1 MSDLS
6 QHPETVV
13 IHTGF
18 RSNPATHVRLSVGIE
33 HFDCSRGNRL
43 PAADAAGTA

>member
-33 HFDCSRGNRL
+33 HFDRSWGNLL
-43 PAADAAGTA
+43 PASDGAGTA